1 VFKRRRARRS
11 AQPLGSTK
19 MNLYDI
25 MGPVAV
31 PFGVGSL
38 FGAGGERGPAFWTAV
53 VVGALAGCI
62 VFIVL
67 RRAMLRVPASV
78 ERRLAVYY
86 IATPVAVLAATMG
99 MAWVVR
105 AGLAS

>member
-1 VFKRRRARRS
+1 
-11 AQPLGSTK
+11 

-31 PFGVGSL
+31 AVGVGSS
-38 FGAGGERGPAFWTAV
+38 FGAVEERGPAFWIAV
-53 VVGALAGCI
+53 VAGALAGCM
-62 VFIVL
+62 VFVVL
-67 RRAMLRVPASV
+67 RRAMLRVTTSV

-86 IATPVAVLAATMG
+86 IATPVAVLAATIS
-99 MAWVVR
+99 MAWMVR

>member
-1 VFKRRRARRS
+1 
-11 AQPLGSTK
+11 

-31 PFGVGSL
+31 AVGVGAS
-38 FGAGGERGPAFWTAV
+38 FGAGGEHGLAFWTAV
-53 VVGALAGCI
+53 VIGALAGCI
-62 VFIVL
+62 VFVVL
-67 RRAMLRVPASV
+67 RRAMVQMPASA
-78 ERRLAVYY
+78 ERRLPVYY

-99 MAWVVR
+99 MAWIAR